1 MKNSKF
7 KKKHKFI
14 MVSGANGFTG
24 RFVCKELKEKGKV
37 FSVILRPGSDAS
49 WMLSKNIPVYFAD
62 LNNVDQLSNV
72 LNGCQYLINLASI
85 GFGAADS
92 IIKACEIVKTERV
105 VFISSTSI
113 FTYLN
118 STSKNTRI
126 RAEKSIKSSSLSWT
140 IIRPTMIY
148 GATNDRNMI
157 RLIKWIDSYPLIPV
171 FGAGLCFQQP
181 VNVKDLAW
189 LIVEVLN
196 NKKSYREIFNVSG
209 KRALTFNEILEIIS
223 KGLNKTIIKIY
234 LPFKLMAWILL
245 LLERVNI
252 NLPIKS
258 EQILRL
264 NENKVFS
271 HKKAEKFFGYKP
283 MEFEQGILK
292 EIEKYRKM
300 VTKNKKNL

>member
-1 MKNSKF
+1 
-7 KKKHKFI
+7 

-24 RFVCKELKEKGKV
+24 RFVCRELQKKGKL
-37 FSVILRPGSDAS
+37 FSVILRPGSDTS
-49 WMLSKNIPVYFAD
+49 WMVSNNIPVYFAD

-72 LNGCQYLINLASI
+72 LNGCKFLINLASI

-92 IIKACEIVKTERV
+92 IVQACELIKTERV

-126 RAEKSIKSSSLSWT
+126 RAEESIKSSSLSWT

-148 GATNDRNMI
+148 GAINDRNMI

-209 KRALTFNEILEIIS
+209 KRPLTFNEILEIIS

-234 LPFKLMAWILL
+234 LPFKLMAWVLL
-245 LLERVNI
+245 FLERLNI
-252 NLPIKS
+252 ILPIKS

-283 MEFEQGILK
+283 MEFEKGILK

-300 VTKNKKNL
+300 VIKNNKNL